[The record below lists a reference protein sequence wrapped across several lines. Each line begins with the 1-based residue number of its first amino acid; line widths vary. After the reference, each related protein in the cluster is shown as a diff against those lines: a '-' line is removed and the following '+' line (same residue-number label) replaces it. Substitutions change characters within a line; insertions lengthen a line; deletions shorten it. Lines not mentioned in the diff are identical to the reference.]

1 MYDITPLIQA
11 LDDRLRYLL
20 TECPPGECNPEE
32 MKAIINLQKEYDPKD
47 FVKPESQIIH
57 ISPTPPADAKTII
70 AIIISIACITV
81 LVLVVLFELLFDS

>member
-57 ISPTPPADAKTII
+57 ITPAPQINANAVI
-70 AIIISIACITV
+70 AIIALITCITV
-81 LVLVVLFELLFDS
+81 LILVVLFELK